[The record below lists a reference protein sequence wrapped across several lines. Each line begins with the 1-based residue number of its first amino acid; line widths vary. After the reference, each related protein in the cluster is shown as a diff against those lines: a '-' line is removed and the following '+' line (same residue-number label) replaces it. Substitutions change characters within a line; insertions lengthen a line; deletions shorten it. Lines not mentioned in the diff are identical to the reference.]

1 MESNFSLMMGLPKM
15 SSSPSCS
22 TVFESTFSLKMQVV
36 SSCLR
41 LRAFLREYFPDWAD
55 LPKTCE
61 SWLLSPVLK
70 ELLPEGSRI
79 LKFQNAFE
87 IQEVYP
93 ENDDALEWVFYVA
106 EGQREG
112 LDLSRLPENTSLQ
125 RKMKALMMNGRK
137 PGAAKGT
144 LINSE
149 FRIQNS

>member
-1 MESNFSLMMGLPKM
+1 M
-15 SSSPSCS
+15 
-22 TVFESTFSLKMQVV
+22 
-36 SSCLR
+36 
-41 LRAFLREYFPDWAD
+41 
-55 LPKTCE
+55 
-61 SWLLSPVLK
+61 LK